1 MTTAS
6 LKAQW
11 LRDNQKPGEVYAG
24 LILGEKG
31 EPDHHLFVMPG
42 EAKDVTFQA
51 AQKWAKEQGG
61 DLPSR
66 REQRVL
72 FANAKAAFHPEW
84 YWSGEQHASASGDA
98 WLQHFSYGNQTNDGK
113 SYQGRARA
121 VRRLIIE

>member
-6 LKAQW
+6 YKAQW

-42 EAKDVTFQA
+42 EAKGVTFQQ
-51 AQKWAKEQGG
+51 AQEWAKKQGG
-61 DLPSR
+61 ALPTR

-72 FANAKAAFHPEW
+72 FANAKAAFQPDW
-84 YWSGEQHASASGDA
+84 YWSGEQHAAGSDYA
-98 WLQHFSYGNQTNDGK
+98 WFQYFRYGLQDDDSLK
-113 SYQGRARA
+113 LRARL

>member
-6 LKAQW
+6 YKAQW
-11 LRDNQKPGEVYAG
+11 LRDNQKPSEVYAG
-24 LILGEKG
+24 LILGEKD

-42 EAKDVTFQA
+42 EAKGVTFQQ

-61 DLPSR
+61 DLPTR

-72 FANAKAAFHPEW
+72 FANAKAAFQPDW
-84 YWSGEQHASASGDA
+84 YWSGEQHAANSAYA
-98 WLQHFSYGNQTNDGK
+98 WGQTFSNGYDDGITTHHK
-113 SYQGRARA
+113 LRARA

>member
-6 LKAQW
+6 YKAQW

-42 EAKDVTFQA
+42 EAKGVTFPQA
-51 AQKWAKEQGG
+51 QEWAKKQGG
-61 DLPSR
+61 DLPTR

-72 FANAKAAFHPEW
+72 FANAKAAFQPDW
-84 YWSGEQHASASGDA
+84 YWSGEQHAAFSDYA
-98 WLQHFSYGNQTNDGK
+98 WFQNFSYG
-113 SYQGRARA
+113 YQITSTTPTTSSAPA
-121 VRRLIIE
+121 SSAD

>member
-84 YWSGEQHASASGDA
+84 YWSGEQHASASLLRLVPVLRQRQPGHRQQE
-98 WLQHFSYGNQTNDGK
+98 LPRPRS
-113 SYQGRARA
+113 
-121 VRRLIIE
+121 RRPQINY